1 MRRKTRRSARL
12 CRKKREYLEQSGQ
25 FTFIIASIG
34 CAGLD
39 RYTLREQVQDPRCD
53 RELLIGELQRVLQCS
68 ARCEVELDVLANSFA
83 RYLHAC
89 LESEFIDAPSLRL
102 FSRVHEK
109 GTFFPESAHLG
120 PGDPGAAAEEC
131 P

>member
-39 RYTLREQVQDPRCD
+39 RYTRIMQGMTGTLREQVQDPRCY
-53 RELLIGELQRVLQCS
+53 RELLIW
-68 ARCEVELDVLANSFA
+68 
-83 RYLHAC
+83 
-89 LESEFIDAPSLRL
+89 
-102 FSRVHEK
+102 
-109 GTFFPESAHLG
+109 
-120 PGDPGAAAEEC
+120 
-131 P
+131 